1 MLRKFRQISNVSSI
15 FSSILCEK
23 GRIAFGQ
30 FLARNK
36 QVVCWLLARNKF
48 KFWLYEVVSA
58 QLQDDSVQYNFVFSN
73 TLISSVCISN
83 EVKMVSILGFA
94 T

>member
-1 MLRKFRQISNVSSI
+1 MLRKFKQISNISSI

-23 GRIAFGQ
+23 GRIVFGQ
-30 FLARNK
+30 FLPRNK
-36 QVVCWLLARNKF
+36 QVMCWLLARNKF
-48 KFWLYEVVSA
+48 KFWLYEVV

-73 TLISSVCISN
+73 TLISYVCISI
-83 EVKMVSILGFA
+83 ELKMISILGFA